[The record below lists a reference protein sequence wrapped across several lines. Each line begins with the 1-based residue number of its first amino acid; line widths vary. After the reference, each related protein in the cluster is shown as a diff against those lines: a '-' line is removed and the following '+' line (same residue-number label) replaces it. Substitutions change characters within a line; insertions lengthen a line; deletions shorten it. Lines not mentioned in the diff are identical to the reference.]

1 MNESPNKNYNR
12 VCVCVYLCVTGLV
25 SVGGSFDSMQTLKDI
40 TDWEADR
47 TGKMHTFLKIV
58 RDMDSFR
65 RGVCVSQI
73 PLRL

>member
-1 MNESPNKNYNR
+1 MR
-12 VCVCVYLCVTGLV
+12 VLTRTTIECVCVYLCVTGLV

-58 RDMDSFR
+58 RDMDSFW